1 MNKNRENNIKRYS
14 LLLFIFVVLS
24 ILFILPLF
32 KWHYLPFGDDMD
44 FNIDRV
50 LELKYN
56 FMHFNFYPQLSTH
69 TFRMGA
75 YPLNIFYPWF
85 TLIPFAIFEIIIPNH
100 MWGFIIGFAFYA
112 FIGLVISYSVVKKI
126 TCNKIQAFFASVCYI
141 FSEYLSVNAFR
152 RFDLGEF
159 ISMILMPVA
168 FYGFYVMLLK
178 PDNTKGWL
186 ILGLGMAALIL
197 THLLSTFII
206 SLCLFILFLVFFK
219 KVSNKKIVL
228 LNFVKAGLICIGCS
242 AVFLFPF
249 IYQSIT
255 QQFSSQASAIS
266 NSFNMQGFGTLLMSS
281 LNAECQNFQYG
292 IGVCGV
298 IILIMGLI
306 YFRKLSNLSKVLYI
320 ASCVTFAMSST
331 AFPWYLLDNSV
342 FSIIQFPFRLLMLTT
357 MFESFVGGELIT
369 KIIANYTADVKHS
382 KLFIFLCFIVGLVLP
397 QVAQTQLILKNTDSY
412 RNGYGEFRKN
422 SGVYNT
428 YTSFRLEMYA
438 PQNEQGACPNVYDH
452 IAIVNDGEAVKMNKS
467 NIKSGV
473 NSITFD
479 ASKLNDSHEVALP
492 VLYYKDIYKVE
503 RNGKN
508 VEIYRSDDGQLA
520 VNSSELGP
528 ITISY
533 RYSPVSIL
541 GILCS
546 LVCWILGLVLF
557 FRKSITIR

>member
-1 MNKNRENNIKRYS
+1 MGRSRKNNIKRYS
-14 LLLFIFVVLS
+14 LLLFIFVILS
-24 ILFILPLF
+24 VMFILPLF

-75 YPLNIFYPWF
+75 YPLNVFYPWF

-100 MWGFIIGFAFYA
+100 MWGFIIGFSFYA

-126 TCNKIQAFFASVCYI
+126 TCNKVQAFFTSVCYI

-159 ISMILMPVA
+159 VSMILMPVA
-168 FYGFYVMLLK
+168 FYGFYVTLFK
-178 PDNTKGWL
+178 PYNKKGWL
-186 ILGLGMAALIL
+186 ILGLGMALLIL

-219 KVSNKKIVL
+219 KAPNKKIVL

-242 AVFLFPF
+242 AVFLLPF
-249 IYQSIT
+249 IYQDIT
-255 QQFSSQASAIS
+255 QQFNSQMSAIS

-292 IGVCGV
+292 IGACGV
-298 IILIMGLI
+298 VILIMGLI

-331 AFPWYLLDNSV
+331 VFPWYLLDNSV

-369 KIIANYTADVKHS
+369 KIIANYTADAKHS
-382 KLFIFLCFIVGLVLP
+382 KLFIFLCFIIGLVLP
-397 QVAQTQLILKNTDSY
+397 QVAQTQLILRNTDSY

-428 YTSFRLEMYA
+428 YTSFQLEMYA

-452 IAIVNDGEAVKMNKS
+452 IAIVNDGETVKMNKS

-479 ASKLNDSHEVALP
+479 SSKLNDSHEVALP
-492 VLYYKDIYKVE
+492 VLYYKDIYKAE

-508 VEIYRSDDGQLA
+508 VKIYQSDNGQLA

-533 RYSPVSIL
+533 RYNPVSIL

-546 LVCWILGLVLF
+546 LICWSLGLILV
-557 FRKSITIR
+557 FRKSYF